1 VIGGA
6 SKTDNTPEWRPPFAW
21 VVDLVK
27 QARDAGVKVYF
38 KSNLLGPRLLELP
51 FDAPV
56 TQEALQL
63 PEVFN
68 YLKKAA

>member
-1 VIGGA
+1 
-6 SKTDNTPEWRPPFAW
+6 
-21 VVDLVK
+21 
-27 QARDAGVKVYF
+27 VKVYF